1 MLPHSIENF
10 SNARDYYTL
19 TLLYYIYYIPTLEI
33 EVRFRNLGSRFFV
46 IKKKNRWDAVLSL
59 MGV

>member
-46 IKKKNRWDAVLSL
+46 IKKKIGGMQSCL
-59 MGV
+59 